1 MKTTNLFAQANV
13 AKRLLLVVVL
23 SAVSSIGQ
31 AQDLFAQDFCL
42 EDVVNYE
49 SDFSSTELISDDF
62 DQDGYLD
69 IAITNK
75 KYNDESDVTV
85 FLNKGDG
92 TFYPAVHYLTDVG
105 NEYLASGDLN
115 EDGYPDIAVTNYN
128 SHTISV
134 LLNKKDGTF
143 LDAVHYPFGAF
154 PFAIMVADIDKD
166 GHNDLVFGN
175 EANRSL
181 VLMWGEGDGTF
192 QDTSVFALPGSP
204 NSIQLADLDNDQSLE
219 VLVACNDAE
228 NSISVFSKFL
238 GRGSASLT
246 NYPSFGSRSNFP
258 YAFKV
263 AYINQDSILDLVA
276 CHFISDSIS
285 VRYGNG
291 TGGLLAPFY
300 FPFNGGAV
308 GLDVLDLNGDAFAD
322 LVVANRDFNG
332 YDVYL
337 GNANGTFDWAENTLA
352 WVNPSSVLAGDF
364 NNDGKEDVALSSSGA
379 GSTKGA
385 LSIML
390 NCYEPIGLQEQ
401 TAQTMD
407 ISLYPNPFQEKT
419 IIYLSGTNM
428 GEGNSLGEIF
438 SLNGERI
445 KTFAFSGEQFT
456 LSKEGMKT
464 GVYLLRL
471 QCSNGQ
477 RVSQKIIV
485 L

>member
-1 MKTTNLFAQANV
+1 MRKPSPLFTCI
-13 AKRLLLVVVL
+13 LLFINTSV
-23 SAVSSIGQ
+23 
-31 AQDLFAQDFCL
+31 FAQDFCL

-105 NEYLASGDLN
+105 NESLASGDLN

-154 PFAIMVADIDKD
+154 PFEIMVADIDKD

-175 EANRSL
+175 QANRSL
-181 VLMWGEGDGTF
+181 VLMWGEGDGSF

-204 NSIQLADLDNDQSLE
+204 NSIQLADLDNDQSLD
-219 VLVACNDAE
+219 VLVSCKDAE
-228 NSISVFSKFL
+228 NSISVFSQFS
-238 GRGSASLT
+238 GRTPFSYVRYPFYGSWRHT
-246 NYPSFGSRSNFP
+246 PREFQ
-258 YAFKV
+258 V
-263 AYINQDSILDLVA
+263 AYINQDSLLDIVV
-276 CHFISDSIS
+276 CHSNSDSIS
-285 VRYGNG
+285 IRYGNG
-291 TGGLLAPFY
+291 TGGFLAPFY
-300 FPFNGGAV
+300 FPFMGRSVNI
-308 GLDVLDLNGDAFAD
+308 DVLHLNGDAFAD
-322 LVVANRDFNG
+322 MVVANRDYNG

-337 GNANGTFDWAENTLA
+337 GNANGTFDWAENTIA
-352 WVNPSSVLAGDF
+352 WVNTSSVLAGDF

-419 IIYLSGTNM
+419 SIHLSGTNM
-428 GEGNSLGEIF
+428 GGGNSLGEIF

-477 RVSQKIIV
+477 RVSKKIIV